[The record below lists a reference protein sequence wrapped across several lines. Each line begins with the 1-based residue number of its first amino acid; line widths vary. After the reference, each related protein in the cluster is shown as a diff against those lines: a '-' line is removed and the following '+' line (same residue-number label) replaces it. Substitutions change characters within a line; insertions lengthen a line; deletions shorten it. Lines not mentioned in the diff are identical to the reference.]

1 MGPTIMKLHSNNYII
16 FMIQQNCELITLFEL
31 SNKKTIKWIKLYLYS
46 IDHNKIAIN
55 NQLITNE
62 IFT

>member
-1 MGPTIMKLHSNNYII
+1 MDKSK
-16 FMIQQNCELITLFEL
+16 CECGIVQRFILGDTVTSRL
-31 SNKKTIKWIKLYLYS
+31 KLYLYS